1 MLTKS
6 PVIKDQTW
14 LKSQKVPTKTCFY
27 TYLYNMLQPSFSQHH
42 HTYFPDVSHAPR
54 VAGKVTEATVEELHG
69 DYFTPMMEAV
79 QRFLWG

>member
-1 MLTKS
+1 MIKVSKGANKNMFLHIFIQHVTTKFF
-6 PVIKDQTW
+6 
-14 LKSQKVPTKTCFY
+14 PT
-27 TYLYNMLQPSFSQHH
+27 S